1 MPTLLAKI
9 VGHTA
14 ALALVEAYAGQ
25 RIYIPRKPLKH
36 YALAKVIS
44 MPAFAMLVAAR
55 GGEYFKV
62 PLCRAERIIARRA
75 RGMSYSAIAR
85 AVHCSEGTV
94 GDVLRNAGLTRAPRA
109 TKRGGSNKAI
119 ITARNGATIQHQEA

>member
-25 RIYIPRKPLKH
+25 RIYIPRKPRKH
-36 YALAKVIS
+36 YRLAQVIS
-44 MPAFAMLVAAR
+44 MPAFAMLAAAR

-62 PLCRAERIIARRA
+62 PLCRAERIVAYRA
-75 RGMSYSAIAR
+75 RGMSYPAIAR
-85 AVHCSEGTV
+85 AVQCSEGTV
-94 GDVLRNAGLTRAPRA
+94 GDVLRSAGLTRPRRA
-109 TKRGGSNKAI
+109 AKGKGNSQSI
-119 ITARNGATIQHQEA
+119 IAARNGASIQHQEA